1 MLKTQNRLLLALQQH
16 KGSHIESVVER
27 GVLQRG
33 AIIAE
38 AGDDLLHVHFPEDCV
53 LSLLSLLGNGTHIE
67 TATIGREGA
76 FGALA
81 SLGRPI
87 SSTRCMVQV
96 EGPVSKVPVQFL
108 RAATV
113 REPQLLEL
121 FIRYVQATI
130 FQIQQSAA
138 CNASHGVE
146 KRLARWLLEMSD
158 RGETSRLELTH
169 EFLAGMLGANRGTIS
184 IAAGALQEAGCISYR
199 RGNVE
204 VLDQGRLRAACCEC
218 YGVVR
223 EHEALLY
230 PPTG

>member
-1 MLKTQNRLLLALQQH
+1 LHARNDSRSMA
-16 KGSHIESVVER
+16 VVER
-27 GVLQRG
+27 IVLQRG
-33 AIIAE
+33 TILAE
-38 AGDDLLHVHFPEDCV
+38 AGDDLLHVYFPEDCV
-53 LSLLSLLGNGTHIE
+53 LSLLSVLGNGAHVE

-96 EGPVSKVPVQFL
+96 EGPVSRV
-108 RAATV
+108 TV
-113 REPQLLEL
+113 LWLKSAIHQDPRLLEL
-121 FIRYVQATI
+121 FVRYVQATV

-158 RGETSRLELTH
+158 RAETSHLELTH
-169 EFLAGMLGANRGTIS
+169 EFLAGMLGANRATIS
-184 IAAGALQEAGCISYR
+184 IAAGALQDLGCISYR
-199 RGNVE
+199 RGSVE
-204 VLDQGRLRAACCEC
+204 VLDQGRMKAACCEC
-218 YGVVR
+218 YAVVR